1 MTEQERKNQIIQWV
15 VTGILLGLG
24 FYNQLAQIKNWPH
37 FEIGDAVLTRY
48 VTWFYELIVGAWAFW
63 HNNNITSFAQL
74 VQLVLN
80 ALKDGTITPTQVENL
95 LTNPV
100 VQRVANGEST
110 VTEEQLDYFLFDK
123 DIQEITQAQLEEK
136 EVTVQINE

>member
-1 MTEQERKNQIIQWV
+1 MSEQERKNQIIQWV

-24 FYNQLAQIKNWPH
+24 FYNQLAQIKGWAH
-37 FEIGDAVLTRY
+37 FEVGDAVLTRY

-74 VQLVLN
+74 VQLVLD
-80 ALKDGTITPTQVENL
+80 ALKNGTINPTQVENL

-100 VQRVANGEST
+100 VQKIANGVDVS
-110 VTEEQLDYFLFDK
+110 EEQLNMFLLDK
-123 DIQEITQAQLEEK
+123 DLQDVVQAEIDGK
-136 EVTVQINE
+136 DVEVMIDD